1 MSRQKKSKGFPVWLI
16 ALGVLL
22 AGGGAYFGMHQ
33 GGGDASLRT
42 TEELDPQVYYN
53 NANSLRGN
61 TYKIDVEIDSALGNS
76 ATKGRLFSVVLKKDP
91 KDANTAPE
99 IFPVLVPTELGSLTI
114 QKGQHYIMKVKVVE
128 NGLLKVEEATKP

>member
-16 ALGVLL
+16 ALLVLL
-22 AGGGAYFGMHQ
+22 AGGGAYFGLHQ
-33 GGGDASLRT
+33 GGGEASLRT

-61 TYKIDVEIDSALGNS
+61 TYKVDVEIDSALGNS
-76 ATKGRLFSVVLKKDP
+76 PSKGRLFSVMVKKDA
-91 KDANTAPE
+91 KGGNTAPE
-99 IFPVLVPTELGSLTI
+99 ILPVLVPPELGSLTI

-128 NGLLKVEEATKP
+128 NGLLKVVEATKP

>member
-16 ALGVLL
+16 ALIVLL
-22 AGGGAYFGMHQ
+22 AGGGAYFGLHQ

-42 TEELDPQVYYN
+42 TEELDPQIYYN

-61 TYKIDVEIDSALGNS
+61 TYKMDVEIDSALGNS
-76 ATKGRLFSVVLKKDP
+76 ATKGRLFSVLLKKDA
-91 KDANTAPE
+91 KGGNSAPE
-99 IFPVLVPTELGSLTI
+99 ILPVLLPPDLGSLTI
-114 QKGQHYIMKVKVVE
+114 QKGQHYIMKVKVIE

>member
-1 MSRQKKSKGFPVWLI
+1 MSRQKKSKGFPVWLF
-16 ALGVLL
+16 ALGVLI

-42 TEELDPQVYYN
+42 TEELDPEIYYN

-61 TYKIDVEIDSALGNS
+61 TYKVDVEIDSALANS
-76 ATKGRLFSVVLKKDP
+76 PSKGRLFSVVVKKDAKNP
-91 KDANTAPE
+91 NIAPE
-99 IFPVLVPTELGSLTI
+99 ILPVLIPPALGSLTI

-128 NGLLKVEEATKP
+128 NGMLKVEEASKP